1 MRDVSIIGI
10 GQTRVGEH
18 WDTSLRHLAL
28 EAIKGAAL
36 EADVDRVDG
45 LFVGNMLAGEL
56 SGQGNLGALIAD
68 FVGLRGVEA
77 VTVEAASASGAAAV
91 RQAYLAV
98 AGGLMDFALVVGVEK
113 LSDVVGSP
121 AVTAQATATD
131 SDYEAAH
138 GVTPLVI
145 AAMMMRRYMHEYDAA
160 LADFAALSVN
170 AHLNASTNPY
180 AMFHNKLSV
189 QSFVKA
195 PMVADP
201 INLFDAAAPAD
212 GAAAV
217 ILAPRDWVRRQR
229 DGVAGNP
236 RSATPAPLGRGRV
249 AGGAACVRIAAS
261 AAATDALAIAD
272 RSDPLWLAAAEASA
286 NRAYQQAGVTARD
299 VHFAELHDA
308 ATVLAAL
315 SLEACGFAARGGGV
329 NFAKGGGIA
338 RDGQT
343 PTGTL
348 GGLKGR
354 GDPGGATGV
363 YQIVEAVQQLRG
375 QAGPN
380 QIADARI
387 GLAQS
392 LGANGATA
400 ITHILVRDE

>member
-10 GQTRVGEH
+10 GQTNVGEH

-28 EAIKGAAL
+28 EAIKAAAL
-36 EADVDRVDG
+36 EANVDHIDG

-77 VTVEAASASGAAAV
+77 VTVEAASASGGAAV
-91 RQAYLAV
+91 RQAVLAV
-98 AGGLMDFALVVGVEK
+98 AGGMMDFALVVGVEK
-113 LSDVVGSP
+113 LSDVVGS
-121 AVTAQATATD
+121 ASITAQATATD

-138 GVTPLVI
+138 GVTPLAI

-160 LADFAALSVN
+160 LADFAAFSIN
-170 AHLNASTNPY
+170 AHLNAGTNPY

-189 QSFVKA
+189 ASFIKA

-212 GAAAV
+212 GAAAIV
-217 ILAPRDWVRRQR
+217 IAPTDWARQR
-229 DGVAGNP
+229 GDGSI
-236 RSATPAPLGRGRV
+236 RM
-249 AGGAACVRIAAS
+249 AAS
-261 AAATDALAIAD
+261 AVATDALAIAD
-272 RSDPLWLAAAEASA
+272 RHDPLWLTAAEASA
-286 NRAYQQAGVTARD
+286 HKAYRQAGVTAKD

-308 ATVLAAL
+308 ASVLAAL
-315 SLEACGFAARGGGV
+315 SLEACGFAERGQGV

-338 RDGQT
+338 RDGKT
-343 PTGTL
+343 PISTL

-363 YQIVEAVQQLRG
+363 YQVVEAAQQLRG

-380 QIADARI
+380 QIANARV
-387 GLAQS
+387 GLTQS

-400 ITHILVRDE
+400 ITHILVRD

>member
-28 EAIKGAAL
+28 EAIKAAAL
-36 EADVDRVDG
+36 EANIDRVDG
-45 LFVGNMLAGEL
+45 LYVGNMLAGEL

-77 VTVEAASASGAAAV
+77 VTVESASASGGAAV

-98 AGGLMDFALVVGVEK
+98 AGGLMDFAIVVGVEK

-121 AVTAQATATD
+121 AITAQATATD
-131 SDYEAAH
+131 SDYEAVH
-138 GVTPLVI
+138 GVTPLAI

-160 LADFAALSVN
+160 LADFAAFSVN

-180 AMFHNKLSV
+180 AMFHNKVSV

-201 INLFDAAAPAD
+201 INLFDAAPAAD
-212 GAAAV
+212 GAAAIV
-217 ILAPRDWVRRQR
+217 IAPADWAR
-229 DGVAGNP
+229 
-236 RSATPAPLGRGRV
+236 GRGD
-249 AGGAACVRIAAS
+249 GLVRIAAS

-272 RSDPLWLAAAEASA
+272 RRDPLWLKAAEISA
-286 NRAYQQAGVTARD
+286 QRAYEQAGVTTKD
-299 VHFAELHDA
+299 VQFAELHDA

-315 SLEACGFAARGGGV
+315 SLEACGFAGRGGGV
-329 NFAKGGGIA
+329 NFAKGGGVA
-338 RDGQT
+338 RDGQM
-343 PTGTL
+343 PISTL

-363 YQIVEAVQQLRG
+363 YQIVEAAQQLRG

-380 QIADARI
+380 QIKNARI
-387 GLAQS
+387 GLTQS

-400 ITHILVRDE
+400 VTHILVRDE

>member
-28 EAIKGAAL
+28 EAIKAAAL
-36 EADVDRVDG
+36 EANIDRVDG
-45 LFVGNMLAGEL
+45 LYVGNMLAGEL

-77 VTVEAASASGAAAV
+77 VTVESASASGGAAV

-98 AGGLMDFALVVGVEK
+98 AGGLMDFAIVVGVEK

-121 AVTAQATATD
+121 AITAQATATD
-131 SDYEAAH
+131 SDYEAVH
-138 GVTPLVI
+138 GVTPLAI

-160 LADFAALSVN
+160 LADFAAFSVN

-180 AMFHNKLSV
+180 AMFHNKVSV

-201 INLFDAAAPAD
+201 INLFDAAPAAD
-212 GAAAV
+212 GAAAIV
-217 ILAPRDWVRRQR
+217 IAPADWAR
-229 DGVAGNP
+229 
-236 RSATPAPLGRGRV
+236 GRGD
-249 AGGAACVRIAAS
+249 GLVRIAAS

-272 RSDPLWLAAAEASA
+272 RRDPLWLKAAETSA
-286 NRAYQQAGVTARD
+286 QRAYEQAGVTTKD
-299 VHFAELHDA
+299 VQFAELHDA

-315 SLEACGFAARGGGV
+315 SLEACGFAGRGGGV
-329 NFAKGGGIA
+329 NFAKGGGVA
-338 RDGQT
+338 RDGQM
-343 PTGTL
+343 PISTL

-363 YQIVEAVQQLRG
+363 YQIVEAAQQLRG

-380 QIADARI
+380 QIENARI
-387 GLAQS
+387 GLTQS

-400 ITHILVRDE
+400 VTHILVRDE

>member
-10 GQTRVGEH
+10 GQTSVGEH
-18 WDTSLRHLAL
+18 WDISLRHLAL
-28 EAIKGAAL
+28 NAIKAAAL
-36 EADVDRVDG
+36 EADIARVDG

-77 VTVEAASASGAAAV
+77 VTIEAASASGGAAV

-98 AGGLMDFALVVGVEK
+98 AGGLMDFAVVVGVEK
-113 LSDVVGSP
+113 LSDVVGS
-121 AVTAQATATD
+121 AAITAQATATD
-131 SDYEAAH
+131 SDYEAVQGA
-138 GVTPLVI
+138 TPLAI
-145 AAMMMRRYMHEYDAA
+145 AAMMMRRYMHEYDTS
-160 LADFAALSVN
+160 LADFAAFSVN
-170 AHLNASTNPY
+170 AHANATTNPY

-212 GAAAV
+212 GAAA
-217 ILAPRDWVRRQR
+217 IIIAPTEWARQR
-229 DGVAGNP
+229 GDGNI
-236 RSATPAPLGRGRV
+236 
-249 AGGAACVRIAAS
+249 RIAAS
-261 AAATDALAIAD
+261 SAATDALALAD
-272 RSDPLWLAAAEASA
+272 RRNPLWLAAAEASA
-286 NRAYQQAGVTARD
+286 DAAYTRAGVTPQD
-299 VHFAELHDA
+299 IQFAELHDS

-315 SLEACGFAARGGGV
+315 SLEACGFAGRGAGV
-329 NFAKGGGIA
+329 HFAKAGSIA
-338 RDGQT
+338 RDGT
-343 PTGTL
+343 LPISTL

-363 YQIVEAVQQLRG
+363 YQIVESVLQLRG

-380 QIADARI
+380 QIANARI

-400 ITHILVRDE
+400 VTHILVKDEG

>member
-10 GQTRVGEH
+10 GQTQVGEH
-18 WDTSLRHLAL
+18 WDISLRHLAL
-28 EAIKGAAL
+28 EAIKSAAK
-36 EADVDRVDG
+36 EANVDRADG

-77 VTVEAASASGAAAV
+77 ITIEAASASGAAAV

-98 AGGLMDFALVVGVEK
+98 AGGLMDIALVVGVEK
-113 LSDVVGSP
+113 LSDVVGS
-121 AVTAQATATD
+121 AAITAQATATD
-131 SDYEAAH
+131 SDYEAVH
-138 GVTPLVI
+138 GVTPLAV
-145 AAMMMRRYMHEYDAA
+145 AAMMMRRYMHEYDTA
-160 LADFAALSVN
+160 LADFAAFSIN
-170 AHLNASTNPY
+170 AHLNAGTNPY
-180 AMFHNKLSV
+180 AMFHNKLTV

-212 GAAAV
+212 GAAAIALV
-217 ILAPRDWVRRQR
+217 PSEWAKSRG
-229 DGVAGNP
+229 DG
-236 RSATPAPLGRGRV
+236 SAAN
-249 AGGAACVRIAAS
+249 GAARVRIAAS
-261 AAATDALAIAD
+261 AAATDALGLAE
-272 RSDPLWLAAAEASA
+272 RRDPLWLSAAEASA
-286 NRAYQQAGVTARD
+286 HRAYEQAGMAAKD

-315 SLEACGFAARGGGV
+315 SLEACGFAERGGGV
-329 NFAKGGGIA
+329 NFAKGGGII
-338 RDGQT
+338 RDGKT
-343 PTGTL
+343 PISTL

-380 QIADARI
+380 QIANARI

-400 ITHILVRDE
+400 VTHILVRD

>member
-1 MRDVSIIGI
+1 
-10 GQTRVGEH
+10 
-18 WDTSLRHLAL
+18 
-28 EAIKGAAL
+28 
-36 EADVDRVDG
+36 
-45 LFVGNMLAGEL
+45 
-56 SGQGNLGALIAD
+56 
-68 FVGLRGVEA
+68 
-77 VTVEAASASGAAAV
+77 
-91 RQAYLAV
+91 
-98 AGGLMDFALVVGVEK
+98 VEK
-113 LSDVVGSP
+113 LSDVVGST

-138 GVTPLVI
+138 GVTPLAI
-145 AAMMMRRYMHEYDAA
+145 AAMMMRRYMHEYDAS
-160 LADFAALSVN
+160 LADFAAFSVN

-217 ILAPRDWVRRQR
+217 ILASSDWVRGR
-229 DGVAGNP
+229 GN
-236 RSATPAPLGRGRV
+236 SATGN
-249 AGGAACVRIAAS
+249 GAARVRIAAS
-261 AAATDALAIAD
+261 SAATDALAIAD

-286 NRAYQQAGVTARD
+286 SRAYRQAGITARAI
-299 VHFAELHDA
+299 HFAELHDA

-315 SLEACGFAARGGGV
+315 SLEACGFAERGGGV

-343 PTGTL
+343 PIGTL

-380 QIADARI
+380 QIANARL

-400 ITHILVRDE
+400 ITHILVRD

>member
-10 GQTRVGEH
+10 GQTNVGEH

-28 EAIKGAAL
+28 EAIKAAAL
-36 EADVDRVDG
+36 EAKVDHSDG

-77 VTVEAASASGAAAV
+77 VTIEAASASGGAAV
-91 RQAYLAV
+91 RQAVLAV
-98 AGGLMDFALVVGVEK
+98 AGEMMDFALVVGVEK
-113 LSDVVGSP
+113 LSDVVGS
-121 AVTAQATATD
+121 ASISAQATATD

-138 GVTPLVI
+138 GVTPLAI

-160 LADFAALSVN
+160 LADFAAFSIN
-170 AHLNASTNPY
+170 AHLNAGTNPY

-189 QSFVKA
+189 ESFIKA

-212 GAAAV
+212 GAAAIV
-217 ILAPRDWVRRQR
+217 IAPTDWARQR
-229 DGVAGNP
+229 GDG
-236 RSATPAPLGRGRV
+236 SI
-249 AGGAACVRIAAS
+249 RIAAS
-261 AAATDALAIAD
+261 AVATDALAIAD
-272 RSDPLWLAAAEASA
+272 RHDPLWLTAAEASA
-286 NRAYQQAGVTARD
+286 HKAYRQAGVTAKD

-315 SLEACGFAARGGGV
+315 SLEACGFAERGQGV

-338 RDGQT
+338 RDGKT
-343 PTGTL
+343 PISTL

-363 YQIVEAVQQLRG
+363 YQVVEATQQLRG

-380 QIADARI
+380 QIANARV

-400 ITHILVRDE
+400 ITHILVRD

>member
-10 GQTRVGEH
+10 GQTSVGEH

-28 EAIKGAAL
+28 NAIKAAAL
-36 EADVDRVDG
+36 EANVERVDA

-77 VTVEAASASGAAAV
+77 ITIEAASASGGAAM

-98 AGGLMDFALVVGVEK
+98 AGGSLDFAVVVGVEK
-113 LSDVVGSP
+113 LSDVVGS
-121 AVTAQATATD
+121 AAITAQATATD
-131 SDYEAAH
+131 SDYEAVH
-138 GVTPLVI
+138 GATPLSI
-145 AAMMMRRYMHEYDAA
+145 AAMMMRRYMHEYDAS
-160 LADFAALSVN
+160 LADFAAFSVN
-170 AHLNASTNPY
+170 AHANAVTNPY

-189 QSFVKA
+189 SSFVKA

-212 GAAAV
+212 GAAAI
-217 ILAPRDWVRRQR
+217 ILAPAEWARQR
-229 DGVAGNP
+229 GDGSTGN
-236 RSATPAPLGRGRV
+236 ST
-249 AGGAACVRIAAS
+249 ACVRIAAS
-261 AAATDALAIAD
+261 SAATDALGLAE
-272 RSDPLWLAAAEASA
+272 RRDPLWLSAAEQSA
-286 NRAYQQAGVTARD
+286 HLAYTRAGLTAQD
-299 VHFAELHDA
+299 IQFAELHDST
-308 ATVLAAL
+308 TVIAAL
-315 SLEACGFAARGGGV
+315 SLEACGFAERGGGV

-338 RDGQT
+338 RGST
-343 PTGTL
+343 LPISTL

-363 YQIVEAVQQLRG
+363 YQIVEVAQQLRG

-400 ITHILVRDE
+400 VTHILVRD

>member
-1 MRDVSIIGI
+1 MNMRDVSIIGI

-18 WDTSLRHLAL
+18 WDVSLRHLAL
-28 EAIKGAAL
+28 EAIKAAAL
-36 EADVDRVDG
+36 EASIDRADG

-98 AGGLMDFALVVGVEK
+98 AGGSMDFAVVVGVEK
-113 LSDVVGSP
+113 LSDVVGAQS
-121 AVTAQATATD
+121 VSAQATATD
-131 SDYEAAH
+131 SDYEAVH
-138 GVTPLVI
+138 GVTPLAV
-145 AAMMMRRYMHEYDAA
+145 AAMLMRRYMHEYDTS
-160 LADFAALSVN
+160 LADFAAFSVN
-170 AHLNASTNPY
+170 AHANAGANPF

-189 QSFVKA
+189 QAFVKA
-195 PMVADP
+195 PMIADP

-217 ILAPRDWVRRQR
+217 ILAPADW
-229 DGVAGNP
+229 AH
-236 RSATPAPLGRGRV
+236 GRNGGR
-249 AGGAACVRIAAS
+249 VRIAAS
-261 AAATDALAIAD
+261 AAASDALAIAE
-272 RSDPLWLAAAEASA
+272 RRDPLWLAAAAASA
-286 NRAYQQAGVTARD
+286 QRAYEQAGVTTGD
-299 VHFAELHDA
+299 IQFAELHDA
-308 ATVLAAL
+308 TTVLAAL
-315 SLEACGFAARGGGV
+315 SLEACSFAERGGGV

-338 RDGQT
+338 RDGQL
-343 PTGTL
+343 PISTL

-363 YQIVEAVQQLRG
+363 YQIVEATQQLRG

-380 QIADARI
+380 QIENARI

-400 ITHILVRDE
+400 VTHILMRDE

>member
-1 MRDVSIIGI
+1 
-10 GQTRVGEH
+10 VGEH

-28 EAIKGAAL
+28 EAIKRAAQ
-36 EADVDRVDG
+36 EADVDQVDG
-45 LFVGNMLAGEL
+45 LFIGNMLAGEL

-68 FVGLRGVEA
+68 FVGLRGIEA
-77 VTVEAASASGAAAV
+77 VTIEAASASGAAAA

-98 AGGLMDFALVVGVEK
+98 AGGVMDFAIVVGVEK
-113 LSDVVGSP
+113 LSDVVGSS
-121 AVTAQATATD
+121 AVTAQASATD

-138 GVTPLVI
+138 GVTPLAI

-160 LADFAALSVN
+160 LADFASFSVN
-170 AHLNASTNPY
+170 AHANAATNPY

-212 GAAAV
+212 GAAAIV
-217 ILAPRDWVRRQR
+217 IAPTAWVRRR
-229 DGVAGNP
+229 GDGATGN
-236 RSATPAPLGRGRV
+236 ST
-249 AGGAACVRIAAS
+249 ACVRIAAS
-261 AAATDALAIAD
+261 SSATDALAIAD
-272 RSDPLWLAAAEASA
+272 RRDPLWLAAAEKSA
-286 NRAYQQAGVTARD
+286 DAAYRQAGMTPKDIR
-299 VHFAELHDA
+299 FAELHDA

-315 SLEACGFAARGGGV
+315 SLEACGFAERGGGV
-329 NFAKGGGIA
+329 NFAKGGGVA
-338 RDGQT
+338 RDGRL
-343 PTGTL
+343 PISTL

-363 YQIVEAVQQLRG
+363 YQIVEVAQQLRG

-380 QIADARI
+380 QITDARI

-400 ITHILVRDE
+400 ITHILVRDG

>member
-10 GQTRVGEH
+10 GQTNVGEH

-28 EAIKGAAL
+28 EAIKTAAL
-36 EADVDRVDG
+36 EANVDHIDG

-77 VTVEAASASGAAAV
+77 VTVEAASASGGAAV
-91 RQAYLAV
+91 RQGVLAV
-98 AGGLMDFALVVGVEK
+98 AGGMMDFALVVGVEK
-113 LSDVVGSP
+113 LSDVVGS
-121 AVTAQATATD
+121 ASITAQATATD

-138 GVTPLVI
+138 GVTPLAI

-160 LADFAALSVN
+160 LADFAAFSIN
-170 AHLNASTNPY
+170 AHLNGATNPY

-189 QSFVKA
+189 ASFIKA

-212 GAAAV
+212 GAAAIV
-217 ILAPRDWVRRQR
+217 IAPTDWARQR
-229 DGVAGNP
+229 GDG
-236 RSATPAPLGRGRV
+236 SI
-249 AGGAACVRIAAS
+249 RIAAS
-261 AAATDALAIAD
+261 TVATDALAIAD
-272 RSDPLWLAAAEASA
+272 RHDPLWLTAAEASA
-286 NRAYQQAGVTARD
+286 HKAYRQAGVTAKD

-308 ATVLAAL
+308 ASVLAAL
-315 SLEACGFAARGGGV
+315 SLEACGFAERGQGV

-338 RDGQT
+338 RDGKT
-343 PTGTL
+343 PISTL

-363 YQIVEAVQQLRG
+363 YQVVEAAQQLRG

-380 QIADARI
+380 QIANARV

-400 ITHILVRDE
+400 VTHILVRDE

>member
-10 GQTRVGEH
+10 GQTNVGEH

-28 EAIKGAAL
+28 EAIKTAAL
-36 EADVDRVDG
+36 EANVDHIDG

-77 VTVEAASASGAAAV
+77 VTVEAASASGGAAV
-91 RQAYLAV
+91 RQGVLAV
-98 AGGLMDFALVVGVEK
+98 AGGMMDFALVVGVEK
-113 LSDVVGSP
+113 LSDVVGS
-121 AVTAQATATD
+121 ASITAQATATD

-138 GVTPLVI
+138 GVTPLAI

-160 LADFAALSVN
+160 LADFAAFSIN
-170 AHLNASTNPY
+170 AHLNGATNPY

-189 QSFVKA
+189 ASFIKA

-212 GAAAV
+212 GAAAIV
-217 ILAPRDWVRRQR
+217 IAPTDWARQR
-229 DGVAGNP
+229 GDG
-236 RSATPAPLGRGRV
+236 SI
-249 AGGAACVRIAAS
+249 RIAAS
-261 AAATDALAIAD
+261 AVATDALAIAD
-272 RSDPLWLAAAEASA
+272 RHDPLWLTAAEASA
-286 NRAYQQAGVTARD
+286 HKAYRQAGVKAKD
-299 VHFAELHDA
+299 VRFAELHDA
-308 ATVLAAL
+308 ASVLAAL
-315 SLEACGFAARGGGV
+315 SLEACGFAERGQGV

-338 RDGQT
+338 RDGKT
-343 PTGTL
+343 PISTL

-363 YQIVEAVQQLRG
+363 YQVVEAAQQLRG
-375 QAGPN
+375 QAGSN
-380 QIADARI
+380 QIANVRI

-400 ITHILVRDE
+400 ITHILVRD

>member
-1 MRDVSIIGI
+1 MREVSIIGI
-10 GQTRVGEH
+10 GQTSVGEH

-28 EAIKGAAL
+28 EAIKAAAL
-36 EADVDRVDG
+36 EANVDAVDA

-77 VTVEAASASGAAAV
+77 VTIEAASASGAAAM
-91 RQAYLAV
+91 RQAVLAV
-98 AGGLMDFALVVGVEK
+98 GGGLMDFALVVGVEK

-121 AVTAQATATD
+121 AISAQATATD
-131 SDYEAAH
+131 SDYEAVH
-138 GVTPLVI
+138 GVTPPAI
-145 AAMMMRRYMHEYDAA
+145 AAMLMRRYMHEYDAQ
-160 LADFAALSVN
+160 LADFGAFSVN

-189 QSFVKA
+189 QSFLKA

-201 INLFDAAAPAD
+201 VNLFDAAAAAD

-217 ILAPRDWVRRQR
+217 ILAPTEWARRR
-229 DGVAGNP
+229 GDGA
-236 RSATPAPLGRGRV
+236 
-249 AGGAACVRIAAS
+249 VRIVAS

-272 RSDPLWLAAAEASA
+272 RPDPLWLTAAETSA
-286 NRAYQQAGVTARD
+286 NRAYRAAGVTPHD
-299 VHFAELHDA
+299 IHFAELHDA

-315 SLEACGFAARGGGV
+315 SLEACGFAGRGGGV
-329 NFAKGGGIA
+329 LFAKEGGIT
-338 RDGQT
+338 RDGKT
-343 PTGTL
+343 PISTL

-363 YQIVEAVQQLRG
+363 YQIVETVQQLRG

-380 QIADARI
+380 QIANARV
-387 GLAQS
+387 GLTQS

>member
-10 GQTRVGEH
+10 GQTNVGEH

-28 EAIKGAAL
+28 EAITTAAL
-36 EADVDRVDG
+36 EANVDHIDG

-77 VTVEAASASGAAAV
+77 VTVEAASASGGAAV
-91 RQAYLAV
+91 RQAVLAV
-98 AGGLMDFALVVGVEK
+98 AGGMMDFALVVGVEK
-113 LSDVVGSP
+113 LSDVVGS
-121 AVTAQATATD
+121 ASITAQATATD

-138 GVTPLVI
+138 GVTPLAI

-160 LADFAALSVN
+160 LADFAAFSIN
-170 AHLNASTNPY
+170 AHLNAGTNPY

-189 QSFVKA
+189 ASFIKA

-212 GAAAV
+212 GAAAIV
-217 ILAPRDWVRRQR
+217 IAPTDWARQR
-229 DGVAGNP
+229 GDGSI
-236 RSATPAPLGRGRV
+236 RM
-249 AGGAACVRIAAS
+249 AAS
-261 AAATDALAIAD
+261 AVATDALAIAD
-272 RSDPLWLAAAEASA
+272 RHDPLWLTAAEASA
-286 NRAYQQAGVTARD
+286 HKAYRQAGMTAKD

-308 ATVLAAL
+308 ASVLAAL
-315 SLEACGFAARGGGV
+315 SLEACGFAERGQGV

-338 RDGQT
+338 RDGKT
-343 PTGTL
+343 PISTL

-363 YQIVEAVQQLRG
+363 YQLVEAAQQLRG

-380 QIADARI
+380 QIANARV
-387 GLAQS
+387 GLTQS

-400 ITHILVRDE
+400 ITHILVRD

>member
-10 GQTRVGEH
+10 GQTNVGEH
-18 WDTSLRHLAL
+18 WETSLRHLAL
-28 EAIKGAAL
+28 EAIKTAAL
-36 EADVDRVDG
+36 EANVDHIDG

-77 VTVEAASASGAAAV
+77 VTVEAASASGGAAV
-91 RQAYLAV
+91 RQAVLAV
-98 AGGLMDFALVVGVEK
+98 AGGMMDFALVVGVEK
-113 LSDVVGSP
+113 LSDVVGS
-121 AVTAQATATD
+121 ASITAQATATD

-138 GVTPLVI
+138 GVTPLAI

-160 LADFAALSVN
+160 LADFAAFSIN
-170 AHLNASTNPY
+170 AHLNAGTNPY

-189 QSFVKA
+189 ASFIKA

-212 GAAAV
+212 GAAAIV
-217 ILAPRDWVRRQR
+217 IAPTDWARQR
-229 DGVAGNP
+229 GDGSI
-236 RSATPAPLGRGRV
+236 RM
-249 AGGAACVRIAAS
+249 AAS
-261 AAATDALAIAD
+261 AVATDALAIAD
-272 RSDPLWLAAAEASA
+272 RHDPLWLTAAEASA
-286 NRAYQQAGVTARD
+286 HKAYRQAGVTAKD

-308 ATVLAAL
+308 ASVLAAL
-315 SLEACGFAARGGGV
+315 SLEACGFVERGQGV
-329 NFAKGGGIA
+329 NFAKGGGVA
-338 RDGQT
+338 RDGKT
-343 PTGTL
+343 PISTL

-363 YQIVEAVQQLRG
+363 YQLVEAAQQLRG

-380 QIADARI
+380 QIANACV
-387 GLAQS
+387 GLTQS

-400 ITHILVRDE
+400 ITHILVRD

>member
-1 MRDVSIIGI
+1 MRDVGIIGI
-10 GQTRVGEH
+10 GQTSVGEH

-28 EAIKGAAL
+28 NAIKAAAL
-36 EADVDRVDG
+36 EAKVERVDG

-77 VTVEAASASGAAAV
+77 VTVEAASASGGAAV

-98 AGGLMDFALVVGVEK
+98 AGGVMDFAVVVGVEK
-113 LSDVVGSP
+113 LSDVVGS
-121 AVTAQATATD
+121 AAITAQATATD

-138 GVTPLVI
+138 GATPLAI
-145 AAMMMRRYMHEYDAA
+145 AALMMRRYMYEYDAS
-160 LADFAALSVN
+160 LADFAAFSVN
-170 AHLNASTNPY
+170 AHANAATNPY

-212 GAAAV
+212 GAAAIV
-217 ILAPRDWVRRQR
+217 IAPADWAAQR
-229 DGVAGNP
+229 GNG
-236 RSATPAPLGRGRV
+236 SI
-249 AGGAACVRIAAS
+249 RIAAS
-261 AAATDALAIAD
+261 AAATDALALAE
-272 RSDPLWLAAAEASA
+272 RRDPLWFTAAEKSA
-286 NRAYQQAGVTARD
+286 NLAYKHAGISARD
-299 VHFAELHDA
+299 VQFAELHDA

-315 SLEACGFAARGGGV
+315 SLEACGFVERGSGV

-338 RDGQT
+338 REGRL
-343 PTGTL
+343 PISTL

-375 QAGPN
+375 QGGPN
-380 QIADARI
+380 QIAQARI
-387 GLAQS
+387 GLTQS

-400 ITHILVRDE
+400 VTHILVRDE

>member
-18 WDTSLRHLAL
+18 WDTSLRHMAL
-28 EAIKGAAL
+28 EAIKAAAL
-36 EADVDRVDG
+36 EANVDRVDG

-68 FVGLRGVEA
+68 FVGLRGIEA
-77 VTVEAASASGAAAV
+77 VTVESASASGGAAV

-98 AGGLMDFALVVGVEK
+98 AGGMMDFAVVVGVEK
-113 LSDVVGSP
+113 LSDVVGSS
-121 AVTAQATATD
+121 AISAQATATD

-138 GVTPLVI
+138 GATPLAL
-145 AAMMMRRYMHEYDAA
+145 AAMIMRRYMHEYDTA
-160 LADFAALSVN
+160 LADFAAFSVN
-170 AHLNASTNPY
+170 AHANASTNPY

-201 INLFDAAAPAD
+201 INLFDAAPAAD
-212 GAAAV
+212 GAAAIV
-217 ILAPRDWVRRQR
+217 IAPADWSKRRG
-229 DGVAGNP
+229 DGA
-236 RSATPAPLGRGRV
+236 
-249 AGGAACVRIAAS
+249 VRIAAS

-272 RSDPLWLAAAEASA
+272 RRDPLWLKAAEVSA
-286 NRAYQQAGVTARD
+286 RRAYEQAGVMAS
-299 VHFAELHDA
+299 HIQFAELHDA

-315 SLEACGFAARGGGV
+315 SLEACGFAGRGGGV
-329 NFAKGGGIA
+329 NFAKGGGVA
-338 RDGQT
+338 REGQT
-343 PTGTL
+343 PISTL

-363 YQIVEAVQQLRG
+363 YQIVETVQQLRG

-380 QIADARI
+380 QIANARI

-400 ITHILVRDE
+400 VTHILVRD

>member
-10 GQTRVGEH
+10 GQTQVGEH
-18 WDTSLRHLAL
+18 WEISLRHLAL
-28 EAIKGAAL
+28 EAIKAAVQ
-36 EADVDRVDG
+36 EANVDHVDG

-77 VTVEAASASGAAAV
+77 VTVEAASASGGAAV
-91 RQAYLAV
+91 RQAHLAV
-98 AGGLMDFALVVGVEK
+98 AGGVMDFAIVVGVEK

-121 AVTAQATATD
+121 AISAQATATD
-131 SDYEAAH
+131 SDYEAVH
-138 GVTPLVI
+138 GLTPLSI

-160 LADFAALSVN
+160 LADFAAFSIN

-189 QSFVKA
+189 AAFTKA

-212 GAAAV
+212 GAAAIV
-217 ILAPRDWVRRQR
+217 IAPTDWARRR
-229 DGVAGNP
+229 GDGA
-236 RSATPAPLGRGRV
+236 
-249 AGGAACVRIAAS
+249 VRIAAS

-272 RSDPLWLAAAEASA
+272 RHDPLWLTAAEASA
-286 NRAYQQAGVTARD
+286 NKAYRQAGVEAED
-299 VHFAELHDA
+299 IHFAELHDG

-315 SLEACGFAARGGGV
+315 SLEACGFAGRGGGV
-329 NFAKGGGIA
+329 NFAKSGRIA
-338 RDGQT
+338 RDGQM
-343 PTGTL
+343 PISTL

-363 YQIVEAVQQLRG
+363 YQIVEAAQQLRG

-380 QIADARI
+380 QIAHARI
-387 GLAQS
+387 GLTQS

-400 ITHILVRDE
+400 ITHILVKDEG

>member
-1 MRDVSIIGI
+1 MRDVSVIGI

-28 EAIKGAAL
+28 EAIKAAAL
-36 EADVDRVDG
+36 EANIDRVDG
-45 LFVGNMLAGEL
+45 LFVANMLAGEL

-77 VTVEAASASGAAAV
+77 VTIEAASASGGAAV

-98 AGGLMDFALVVGVEK
+98 AGGSMDFAIVVGVEK
-113 LSDVVGSP
+113 LSDVVGSQ
-121 AVTAQATATD
+121 AITAQATATD

-138 GVTPLVI
+138 GATPLAI

-160 LADFAALSVN
+160 LADFAAFSVN
-170 AHLNASTNPY
+170 AHANAGTNPY
-180 AMFHNKLSV
+180 AMFHNKVSV

-201 INLFDAAAPAD
+201 INLFDAAPPAD
-212 GAAAV
+212 GAAAI
-217 ILAPRDWVRRQR
+217 ILAPAEW
-229 DGVAGNP
+229 
-236 RSATPAPLGRGRV
+236 ATGRGD
-249 AGGAACVRIAAS
+249 GAVRIAAS
-261 AAATDALAIAD
+261 SAATDALAIAD
-272 RSDPLWLAAAEASA
+272 RRDPLWLKAAEVSA
-286 NRAYQQAGVTARD
+286 QRAYEQAGVTAGD
-299 VHFAELHDA
+299 IQFAELHDA

-315 SLEACGFAARGGGV
+315 SLEACGFAGRGGGV
-329 NFAKGGGIA
+329 NFAKGGGVA

-343 PTGTL
+343 PISTL

-380 QIADARI
+380 QIANARL

-400 ITHILVRDE
+400 VTHILMKDD

>member
-28 EAIKGAAL
+28 EAIKAAAI
-36 EADVDRVDG
+36 EAGVERVDG

-98 AGGLMDFALVVGVEK
+98 AGGLMDFALVAGVEK

-121 AVTAQATATD
+121 AITAQATATD

-138 GVTPLVI
+138 GVTPLAI
-145 AAMMMRRYMHEYDAA
+145 AAMMMRRYMHEYDAS
-160 LADFAALSVN
+160 LADFAAFSVN

-217 ILAPRDWVRRQR
+217 ILARSDWAR
-229 DGVAGNP
+229 
-236 RSATPAPLGRGRV
+236 GRGN
-249 AGGAACVRIAAS
+249 GAARVRIAAS

-272 RSDPLWLAAAEASA
+272 RRDPLWLAAAEASA
-286 NRAYQQAGVTARD
+286 NRAYQQTGVAARD
-299 VHFAELHDA
+299 IQFAELHDA

-315 SLEACGFAARGGGV
+315 SLEACGFAGRGGGV

-343 PTGTL
+343 PTSTL

-380 QIADARI
+380 QIAGARL